1 MEVIIEPEKIT
12 LTQPTAITNIISV
25 PGCGKTSTIQAIANH
40 TQRHIINI
48 PLKDIRNIQELRS
61 IFYGSRINKKPIPM
75 HKRLFVIEDIDCNS
89 LMKTVGK
96 RENSTHEVVEE
107 DTTNTAKKILPKDE
121 SHSSSEES
129 SWSSTSDSQDS
140 EKPTKEKKVKRR
152 QKKKK
157 KERKSKLTLGDL
169 LEVFDGVLE
178 MKGRMMVVTT
188 NHPERLDPALTR

>member
-107 DTTNTAKKILPKDE
+107 EPTAKKILPEDA

-152 QKKKK
+152 EKKKKK